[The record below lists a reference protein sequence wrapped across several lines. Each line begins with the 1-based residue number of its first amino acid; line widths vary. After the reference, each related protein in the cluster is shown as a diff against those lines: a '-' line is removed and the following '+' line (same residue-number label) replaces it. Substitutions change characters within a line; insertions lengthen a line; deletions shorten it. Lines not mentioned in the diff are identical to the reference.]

1 MTTQKEDEKEI
12 NQLIKNKQTNQNK
25 EIINQDF
32 KIEINKKKKI
42 IFPYKDLSIETITF
56 KDPIDNDFKGLKFSK
71 PTITNNYDF
80 LGIIGSSGTED
91 TVYIWKLNNI
101 EKPIY
106 QYKSKNIFKI
116 DFAINNNSFII
127 IKYNE
132 ITHYNIKTGNK
143 IVDLEFDSTIKKGIS
158 TSFSESCKF
167 YSLATEDGL
176 YIWDIIQ
183 GKNVLYIEEVS
194 PLKFINMD
202 IIISINENAELKII
216 TIDINPNIL
225 SHFKIDNIK
234 KSNELI
240 SCLIN
245 KTKNRIYYI
254 IKSGIYYIDIDYSK
268 GSKYQFT
275 SQLLF
280 KFDDFFHNN
289 NICCAN
295 ISFDCNNFFLTDKET
310 IYIFNIDQGLI
321 DIVPKPKFT
330 DYYFSFK
337 NSKIILVD
345 DYHINITNVNQ
356 NKKEETY

>member
-1 MTTQKEDEKEI
+1 
-12 NQLIKNKQTNQNK
+12 
-25 EIINQDF
+25 
-32 KIEINKKKKI
+32 
-42 IFPYKDLSIETITF
+42 
-56 KDPIDNDFKGLKFSK
+56 
-71 PTITNNYDF
+71 
-80 LGIIGSSGTED
+80 
-91 TVYIWKLNNI
+91 
-101 EKPIY
+101 
-106 QYKSKNIFKI
+106 
-116 DFAINNNSFII
+116 
-127 IKYNE
+127 
-132 ITHYNIKTGNK
+132 
-143 IVDLEFDSTIKKGIS
+143 
-158 TSFSESCKF
+158 
-167 YSLATEDGL
+167 
-176 YIWDIIQ
+176 
-183 GKNVLYIEEVS
+183 
-194 PLKFINMD
+194 MD

-337 NSKIILVD
+337 NSKIMLVD

-356 NKKEETY
+356 NKKEETKVKENNNPINIYFNKTLKSIYSFKYIEKYNIFLVVDEHNICIFDTETEKLIQKWHNPTLNWYKSISISPEESMITLISIKISNNIVFIYDYINGTEIIPLIGFNTYSSCFSDDGYYIALGCVEGDIICMLWNLNDTSSSFAFYNKGEKNLILMLNLLIILII